1 MAMISV
7 KRRNT
12 SARLLD
18 NFCLATRTI
27 VASHTKTV
35 CSCVRS
41 TLAPTLPYTHFCM
54 LRVPPEIP
62 SWIEKYGPEGRVY
75 WMPYL
80 FEQNECQRGISA

>member
-18 NFCLATRTI
+18 NFWLAARTI

-41 TLAPTLPYTHFCM
+41 TLAPMLPYTHFCM
-54 LRVPPEIP
+54 LRPLLGRLLGRDVWARRARVLGVIP
-62 SWIEKYGPEGRVY
+62 
-75 WMPYL
+75 L
-80 FEQNECQRGISA
+80 